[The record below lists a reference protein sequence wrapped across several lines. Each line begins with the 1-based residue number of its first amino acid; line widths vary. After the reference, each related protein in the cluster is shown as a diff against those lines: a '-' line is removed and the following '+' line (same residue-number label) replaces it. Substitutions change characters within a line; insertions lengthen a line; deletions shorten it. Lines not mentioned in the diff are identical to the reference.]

1 MGETKTTYIMP
12 DQNGLGNND
21 LATLALFGGGNGM
34 GFGGN
39 GLWNNPFMYL
49 VWMWMMR
56 WMNNGE
62 QGNNTGDNSGLKPLE
77 ASTQR
82 QIQTLADQMQDNHTS
97 DLIMAA
103 IQGNNT
109 AVQEAATRLGCDVNA
124 LNSAIQGVSASI
136 CTLGNQLGFSQERI
150 INAVNQGDCGV
161 IQALKDCCCETQ
173 KSVLAQNYENRIALD
188 AATSSLKDSVNF
200 VGLQVEKGFANTN
213 YETQAQTCAIQN
225 TIRDTGTSNTNA
237 IIAKL
242 DAMQNQALLDKID
255 ALREKNSEQAVVINN
270 AQQSAAFNQMLNS
283 YTAPIA
289 SAVNSLQTELASV
302 KCRLPETVTLPYS
315 CATAIPTNM
324 LYSGTVGINTFNN
337 GWNWGSWNQGYCNNS
352 LWG

>member
-1 MGETKTTYIMP
+1 MSETKTTYIMP
-12 DQNGLGNND
+12 DQAGLGGND
-21 LATLALFGGGNGM
+21 LATMALLGNGGGM
-34 GFGGN
+34 FGN
-39 GLWNNPFMYL
+39 GIWNNPFMYL
-49 VWMWMMR
+49 IWMYMMR
-56 WMNNGE
+56 WMNGGDWGQNG
-62 QGNNTGDNSGLKPLE
+62 QGCANALE

-82 QIQTLADQMQDNHTS
+82 QIQTLSEQMTDNHTT
-97 DLIMAA
+97 DLLMAA
-103 IQGNNT
+103 IQGNGT
-109 AVQEAATRLGCDVNA
+109 AVQEAATRLGCDINA
-124 LNSAIQGVSASI
+124 VISAVQGVRSDIASV
-136 CTLGNQLGFSQERI
+136 GSQLGFSSERI

-173 KSVLAQNYENRIALD
+173 KSILTQNYENRIAISD
-188 AATSSLKDSVNF
+188 AAASLKDSVNF
-200 VGLQVEKGFANTN
+200 VGLQVEKGFSNTN

-225 TIRDTGTSNTNA
+225 TIRDAGTANTNA

-289 SAVNSLQTELASV
+289 SAVNALQTEVASV

-315 CATAIPTNM
+315 CATAVPSSLFYT
-324 LYSGTVGINTFNN
+324 GAVGVNTFNN
-337 GWNWGSWNQGYCNNS
+337 GFGAYSGCGCTNT

>member
-12 DQNGLGNND
+12 DNLGNND
-21 LATLALFGGGNGM
+21 LATMALLGNNG

-39 GLWNNPFMYL
+39 GMWNNPFMYL
-49 VWMWMMR
+49 VWMYMMR
-56 WMNNGE
+56 WMNGNGDWG
-62 QGNNTGDNSGLKPLE
+62 QNNGLE

-97 DLIMAA
+97 DILMAA
-103 IQGNNT
+103 IQGNNN
-109 AVQEAATRLGCDVNA
+109 AIQESATRLGCDINA
-124 LNSAIQGVSASI
+124 IASAIQGVRSDIASV
-136 CTLGNQLGFSQERI
+136 GSQLGFSSERI

-173 KSVLAQNYENRIALD
+173 KSILTSNYENRIALD
-188 AATSSLKDSVNF
+188 HAAGSLKDTVNF
-200 VGLQVEKGFANTN
+200 VGLQVEKGFSNTN
-213 YETQAQTCAIQN
+213 YETQAQTCALQG
-225 TIRDTGTSNTNA
+225 TIRDTGTANTNA

-242 DAMQNQALLDKID
+242 DAMQNQQLLDKID
-255 ALREKNSEQAVVINN
+255 ALREKNSEQAVIINN
-270 AQQSAAFNQMLNS
+270 AQQSAAFSQMLNS

-289 SAVNSLQTELASV
+289 SAVNTLQTELAGV

-315 CATAIPTNM
+315 CATAVPTN
-324 LYSGTVGINTFNN
+324 LFYNGAVGFGAGWGAWNN
-337 GWNWGSWNQGYCNNS
+337 CGCNNT

>member
-1 MGETKTTYIMP
+1 MSETKTTYIMP
-12 DQNGLGNND
+12 DQNGFGGND
-21 LATLALFGGGNGM
+21 LATFALLGGGAG
-34 GFGGN
+34 GFGAN
-39 GLWNNPFMYL
+39 SWMNNPFMYL
-49 VWMWMMR
+49 IWMYMMR
-56 WMNNGE
+56 WMNGGDWG
-62 QGNNTGDNSGLKPLE
+62 QGGQGDCYKALE

-97 DLIMAA
+97 DILMAA
-103 IQGNNT
+103 IHGNNS
-109 AVQEAATRLGCDVNA
+109 AIQEAATRLGCDINTVA
-124 LNSAIQGVSASI
+124 SAIQGVRSDIATVGS
-136 CTLGNQLGFSQERI
+136 QLGFSSERI

-173 KSVLAQNYENRIALD
+173 KSILTNNYENRIAISD
-188 AATSSLKDSVNF
+188 ATASLKDTVNF
-200 VGLQVEKGFANTN
+200 VGLQVEKGFSNSN
-213 YETQAQTCAIQN
+213 YETQAQTCALQG
-225 TIRDTGTSNTNA
+225 TIRDTGTANTNA

-289 SAVNSLQTELASV
+289 NAVNSLQTELASV

-315 CATAIPTNM
+315 CATAVPSSLFYN
-324 LYSGTVGINTFNN
+324 GAVGVNTFNS
-337 GWNWGSWNQGYCNNS
+337 GWGAYSGCGCNNT

>member
-1 MGETKTTYIMP
+1 MSDTKTTYIMP
-12 DQNGLGNND
+12 DQTGFGGND
-21 LATLALFGGGNGM
+21 LATLALLGGGAG

-39 GLWNNPFMYL
+39 GMWNNPFMYL
-49 VWMWMMR
+49 VWMYMMR
-56 WMNNGE
+56 WMNGGDWG
-62 QGNNTGDNSGLKPLE
+62 QGGDGCYKALE

-82 QIQTLADQMQDNHTS
+82 QIQTLSDQINDNHTS
-97 DLIMAA
+97 DLLMAA
-103 IQGNNT
+103 IQGST
-109 AVQEAATRLGCDVNA
+109 SALQEAATRLGCDINA
-124 LNSAIQGVSASI
+124 VASAVQGVRSDIAAVGS
-136 CTLGNQLGFSQERI
+136 QLGFSSERI

-173 KSVLAQNYENRIALD
+173 KSILTQNYENRIAISD
-188 AATSSLKDSVNF
+188 ASAALKDTVNF
-200 VGLQVEKGFANTN
+200 VGLQVEKGFSNTN
-213 YETQAQTCAIQN
+213 YETQAQTCALQN
-225 TIRDTGTSNTNA
+225 TIRDAGTANTNA

-270 AQQSAAFNQMLNS
+270 AQQSATFNQMLNS

-289 SAVNSLQTELASV
+289 SAVNSLQTELAGV

-315 CATAIPTNM
+315 CATAVPSN
-324 LYSGTVGINTFNN
+324 LFYSGAVGINTFN
-337 GWNWGSWNQGYCNNS
+337 GGFAPYSGWGSCGCTNS